1 MDTTEKAKIIIITGT
16 PGVGKSTLAR
26 FLQKKYGW
34 RRLDLHHYYQNL
46 AIRYNRKKRCYDLDR
61 KKVLRLVDIK
71 RAEDAT
77 PLIID
82 SHIAHQLPRKLVD
95 LCVVLTCSDLKKLNK
110 RLQRRGYGPAKIRE
124 NLDTEIFQV
133 CFEEAGELGH
143 RVVLFADLSRK
154 NILARAVKIRQ
165 AVKILKSV

>member
-1 MDTTEKAKIIIITGT
+1 M
-16 PGVGKSTLAR
+16 
-26 FLQKKYGW
+26 
-34 RRLDLHHYYQNL
+34 
-46 AIRYNRKKRCYDLDR
+46 
-61 KKVLRLVDIK
+61 
-71 RAEDAT
+71 
-77 PLIID
+77 
-82 SHIAHQLPRKLVD
+82 
-95 LCVVLTCSDLKKLNK
+95 KKLNK